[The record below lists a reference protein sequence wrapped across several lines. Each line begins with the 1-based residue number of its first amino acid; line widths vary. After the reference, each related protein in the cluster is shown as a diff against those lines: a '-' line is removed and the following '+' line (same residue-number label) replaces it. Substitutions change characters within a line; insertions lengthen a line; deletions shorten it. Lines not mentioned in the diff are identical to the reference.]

1 MTAES
6 VPQAAQDIDRQAGLK
21 TRSCGPETAP
31 AMGRRGSKG
40 RFPSENR
47 CIDVGKLRFSL

>member
-1 MTAES
+1 MTAQS

-21 TRSCGPETAP
+21 TRSCGPEAAP
-31 AMGRRGSKG
+31 AMGRRGSKR

-47 CIDVGKLRFSL
+47 CIDVGKLRFPL